1 MGLLES
7 GPKFD
12 WTRDNKIFDRFQMWK
27 EKVEMI
33 FSSALLE
40 NTPEQKVAYLRYWM
54 GDQGI
59 PLVKKWTALGK
70 LDFSN
75 PTAGRDRP
83 ISSGFILQN
92 YWNLLEAEFKPKGN
106 KLLSVIELWTRSRQG
121 SKTLNEWLTYV
132 YNLVESCDYGDS
144 NDRIIRD
151 VLIIGCN
158 SDKAKDKI
166 VRQGEKISLQEVIE
180 ILQLEDSTRQT
191 LTEMNSTVQKINY
204 VSYEK
209 KKSKGGKNKQ
219 KAQNNPTGS
228 TSSSSGQKQ
237 TSTGTGKQCY
247 RCKKPFT
254 QGHEKVCKA
263 INAKCNA
270 CGITGHYEIAC
281 RKSGNFPQK
290 SKATSNS
297 TGRMN
302 VAAAVE
308 GTPPEADFFDEQGLL
323 KEYQPK
329 NMNVLS
335 GTSNDKP
342 IMIEF
347 GCGLSPLSI
356 DRKLTLQVDTGA
368 DANAINKKT
377 FDQLFPEVELE
388 KSSFILKNFDERL
401 IKPIG
406 SFRCFL
412 RWKGHKYRVQIEVMG
427 ADTPNILSRE
437 TTFIMG
443 ILKKC
448 FVTEKVQDTSNSLI
462 SGPTAEERTD
472 PSTEGVFCHSAPPTE
487 ETSTEGVFSNSV
499 PSTEAVFCHSN
510 PLTEASLNF
519 AGSSQTTDQ
528 GSGSNK
534 PTLSISDL
542 PLTQEKVE
550 STYADVFQGLGK
562 FPGEPY
568 KLRLKPD
575 AVPAKH
581 RPRKVPVHLQEAFHE
596 EVERLVKIDVLEPV
610 TEPTEWVNS
619 FVVVEK
625 VIDSSNA
632 HSPHHSIK
640 KSIRLCIDPK
650 DLNEALEREPYYS
663 RSIDE
668 LISMFA
674 GAKVFTIVDMDKGY
688 WQVVLH
694 PDSRKYTCMAFD
706 IGRYQF
712 KRLPMGSKVASD
724 IFQRMLDS
732 VYIGLPGVTG
742 IADDMVIFGRDEE
755 EHDRN
760 LILFLETTR
769 KNGLVLNK
777 RKLQFKKEE
786 VSFFGHR
793 WNSTGISPDPK
804 KTESILR
811 MEFPPDKE
819 TMHSFLGL
827 VNFLN
832 RYTPR
837 LAELCSPLRKLILKD
852 SHYSPGDPEHA
863 AFSAIKAE
871 FKKKIILPYFDRNK
885 ETILQTDASK
895 KGFGAV
901 ILQEEQ
907 PIYYASRALTSAEK
921 NYQNLEREAQAA
933 VWGMEKFHYFLYGR
947 KFILQTD
954 QKPLVS
960 IFRKHMIDVSPRIQ
974 RITIRA
980 WQYEFEP
987 QHIAGRNN
995 VISDAL
1001 SRVTPLEFQDSN
1013 ADKDILAVNFLQYS
1027 SIEER
1032 EKDEVLQETLKD
1044 KELQSLKQYIST
1056 GWPSK
1061 RSQIPVFLHPYWNF
1075 RDELTIESGI
1085 LMKNSKVLIPETLK
1099 QKYLRQIHQG
1109 HQGIEACRSRAR
1121 EFVFWVKLN
1130 DDLKEL
1136 VEKCDLCQSQQNS
1149 TSIVQKYVSEVPPH
1163 PWHTVGSDLFYF
1175 RRIDFLVVVDYFSK
1189 YLFVRKI
1196 HNSTSSAVI
1205 KELGMIFSEFGK
1217 PQIFRSDNGP
1227 CYTSQ
1232 EFKIFMQNWSIEH
1245 RTSSPHYPQSN
1256 GLAESMVK
1264 VSKNLIEKAVL
1275 QDLPWNR
1282 FLLDYRCTPISSEIP
1297 SPAEIL
1303 FGRKLRSSISVL
1315 PSQVMND
1322 RICKQRELIAKKEGK
1337 FYTNTKD
1344 FQDRIKALP
1353 FEAGQNVWLQNSDSR
1368 KCEEAVIRE
1377 KCREPNSYMVEIPAT
1392 GQCFRRNSNFIKP
1405 RQSEQN
1411 SNSTLHSN
1419 IRVPVVP
1426 QEPPRIQQA
1435 VPSSPATSTVDAIP
1449 TVPPALQNRNSTPR
1463 QSRTSA
1469 RTSSRTTK
1477 GIPPSRLG
1485 LPQEK

>member
-1 MGLLES
+1 
-7 GPKFD
+7 
-12 WTRDNKIFDRFQMWK
+12 
-27 EKVEMI
+27 
-33 FSSALLE
+33 
-40 NTPEQKVAYLRYWM
+40 
-54 GDQGI
+54 
-59 PLVKKWTALGK
+59 
-70 LDFSN
+70 
-75 PTAGRDRP
+75 
-83 ISSGFILQN
+83 
-92 YWNLLEAEFKPKGN
+92 
-106 KLLSVIELWTRSRQG
+106 
-121 SKTLNEWLTYV
+121 
-132 YNLVESCDYGDS
+132 
-144 NDRIIRD
+144 
-151 VLIIGCN
+151 
-158 SDKAKDKI
+158 
-166 VRQGEKISLQEVIE
+166 
-180 ILQLEDSTRQT
+180 
-191 LTEMNSTVQKINY
+191 
-204 VSYEK
+204 
-209 KKSKGGKNKQ
+209 
-219 KAQNNPTGS
+219 
-228 TSSSSGQKQ
+228 
-237 TSTGTGKQCY
+237 
-247 RCKKPFT
+247 
-254 QGHEKVCKA
+254 
-263 INAKCNA
+263 
-270 CGITGHYEIAC
+270 
-281 RKSGNFPQK
+281 
-290 SKATSNS
+290 
-297 TGRMN
+297 MN
-302 VAAAVE
+302 VPAAV
-308 GTPPEADFFDEQGLL
+308 GGNPSEADFFDEQGLL

-329 NMNVLS
+329 VMNVLS
-335 GTSNDKP
+335 GTSSDKP

-347 GCGLSPLSI
+347 GCGLTPLSI
-356 DRKLTLQVDTGA
+356 NRKLTLQVDTGA

-388 KSSFILKNFDERL
+388 ESTFILKNFDKRL

-427 ADTPNILSRE
+427 TDTPNILSRE
-437 TTFIMG
+437 TTFVMG

-448 FVTEKVQDTSNSLI
+448 FITEKVSIEQNTPNSLI

-472 PSTEGVFCHSAPPTE
+472 PSTEGVFCHSVLPAVVPAQVPP
-487 ETSTEGVFSNSV
+487 TEGVFSHSDPSTEAAFCHSD
-499 PSTEAVFCHSN
+499 PSTEAVFCHSVTPAEENSENSPN
-510 PLTEASLNF
+510 PSTETAQMHVASGQNMQNSPV
-519 AGSSQTTDQ
+519 SSDK
-528 GSGSNK
+528 GSNK
-534 PTLSISDL
+534 QSLSITDL
-542 PLTQEKVE
+542 PLTQEKIE

-575 AVPAKH
+575 AIPAKH

-632 HSPHHSIK
+632 HSPHHTIK

-760 LILFLETTR
+760 LILFLEATR
-769 KNGLVLNK
+769 RNGLVLNK

-786 VSFFGHR
+786 VSFFSHR

-885 ETILQTDASK
+885 QTILQTDASK

-960 IFRKHMIDVSPRIQ
+960 IFRKHMI
-974 RITIRA
+974 
-980 WQYEFEP
+980 EC
-987 QHIAGRNN
+987 
-995 VISDAL
+995 IS
-1001 SRVTPLEFQDSN
+1001 
-1013 ADKDILAVNFLQYS
+1013 KDPENHHSSLAV
-1027 SIEER
+1027 
-1032 EKDEVLQETLKD
+1032 
-1044 KELQSLKQYIST
+1044 
-1056 GWPSK
+1056 
-1061 RSQIPVFLHPYWNF
+1061 
-1075 RDELTIESGI
+1075 
-1085 LMKNSKVLIPETLK
+1085 
-1099 QKYLRQIHQG
+1099 
-1109 HQGIEACRSRAR
+1109 
-1121 EFVFWVKLN
+1121 
-1130 DDLKEL
+1130 
-1136 VEKCDLCQSQQNS
+1136 
-1149 TSIVQKYVSEVPPH
+1149 
-1163 PWHTVGSDLFYF
+1163 
-1175 RRIDFLVVVDYFSK
+1175 
-1189 YLFVRKI
+1189 
-1196 HNSTSSAVI
+1196 
-1205 KELGMIFSEFGK
+1205 
-1217 PQIFRSDNGP
+1217 
-1227 CYTSQ
+1227 
-1232 EFKIFMQNWSIEH
+1232 
-1245 RTSSPHYPQSN
+1245 
-1256 GLAESMVK
+1256 
-1264 VSKNLIEKAVL
+1264 
-1275 QDLPWNR
+1275 
-1282 FLLDYRCTPISSEIP
+1282 
-1297 SPAEIL
+1297 
-1303 FGRKLRSSISVL
+1303 
-1315 PSQVMND
+1315 
-1322 RICKQRELIAKKEGK
+1322 
-1337 FYTNTKD
+1337 
-1344 FQDRIKALP
+1344 
-1353 FEAGQNVWLQNSDSR
+1353 
-1368 KCEEAVIRE
+1368 
-1377 KCREPNSYMVEIPAT
+1377 
-1392 GQCFRRNSNFIKP
+1392 
-1405 RQSEQN
+1405 
-1411 SNSTLHSN
+1411 
-1419 IRVPVVP
+1419 
-1426 QEPPRIQQA
+1426 
-1435 VPSSPATSTVDAIP
+1435 
-1449 TVPPALQNRNSTPR
+1449 
-1463 QSRTSA
+1463 
-1469 RTSSRTTK
+1469 
-1477 GIPPSRLG
+1477 
-1485 LPQEK
+1485 

>member
-1 MGLLES
+1 
-7 GPKFD
+7 
-12 WTRDNKIFDRFQMWK
+12 
-27 EKVEMI
+27 
-33 FSSALLE
+33 
-40 NTPEQKVAYLRYWM
+40 
-54 GDQGI
+54 
-59 PLVKKWTALGK
+59 
-70 LDFSN
+70 
-75 PTAGRDRP
+75 
-83 ISSGFILQN
+83 
-92 YWNLLEAEFKPKGN
+92 
-106 KLLSVIELWTRSRQG
+106 
-121 SKTLNEWLTYV
+121 
-132 YNLVESCDYGDS
+132 
-144 NDRIIRD
+144 
-151 VLIIGCN
+151 
-158 SDKAKDKI
+158 
-166 VRQGEKISLQEVIE
+166 
-180 ILQLEDSTRQT
+180 
-191 LTEMNSTVQKINY
+191 
-204 VSYEK
+204 
-209 KKSKGGKNKQ
+209 
-219 KAQNNPTGS
+219 
-228 TSSSSGQKQ
+228 
-237 TSTGTGKQCY
+237 
-247 RCKKPFT
+247 
-254 QGHEKVCKA
+254 
-263 INAKCNA
+263 
-270 CGITGHYEIAC
+270 
-281 RKSGNFPQK
+281 
-290 SKATSNS
+290 
-297 TGRMN
+297 MN
-302 VAAAVE
+302 VAAAVG
-308 GTPPEADFFDEQGLL
+308 GTPSEADFFDEQGLL

-335 GTSNDKP
+335 GISSDKP

-347 GCGLSPLSI
+347 GCGLTPLSF
-356 DRKLTLQVDTGA
+356 DRKLILQVDTGA

-388 KSSFILKNFDERL
+388 ESTFILKNFDERL

-437 TTFIMG
+437 TTFLMG

-448 FVTEKVQDTSNSLI
+448 FVTEKVSIEQNTPNSLI
-462 SGPTAEERTD
+462 SDPTAKERTD
-472 PSTEGVFCHSAPPTE
+472 PSMEGVFCHSDPSTEAANCHSAPPAQA
-487 ETSTEGVFSNSV
+487 

-510 PLTEASLNF
+510 PPTEVTRSLNF
-519 AGSSQTTDQ
+519 AGSSTDQSETQISQ

-534 PTLSISDL
+534 PSLSITDL

-786 VSFFGHR
+786 VSFFSHR

-907 PIYYASRALTSAEK
+907 PIYYASRALISAEK

-960 IFRKHMIDVSPRIQ
+960 IFRKHMIDVS
-974 RITIRA
+974 
-980 WQYEFEP
+980 
-987 QHIAGRNN
+987 
-995 VISDAL
+995 
-1001 SRVTPLEFQDSN
+1001 
-1013 ADKDILAVNFLQYS
+1013 
-1027 SIEER
+1027 R
-1032 EKDEVLQETLKD
+1032 E
-1044 KELQSLKQYIST
+1044 S
-1056 GWPSK
+1056 P
-1061 RSQIPVFLHPYWNF
+1061 F
-1075 RDELTIESGI
+1075 
-1085 LMKNSKVLIPETLK
+1085 
-1099 QKYLRQIHQG
+1099 
-1109 HQGIEACRSRAR
+1109 
-1121 EFVFWVKLN
+1121 
-1130 DDLKEL
+1130 
-1136 VEKCDLCQSQQNS
+1136 
-1149 TSIVQKYVSEVPPH
+1149 
-1163 PWHTVGSDLFYF
+1163 
-1175 RRIDFLVVVDYFSK
+1175 
-1189 YLFVRKI
+1189 
-1196 HNSTSSAVI
+1196 
-1205 KELGMIFSEFGK
+1205 ELG
-1217 PQIFRSDNGP
+1217 
-1227 CYTSQ
+1227 
-1232 EFKIFMQNWSIEH
+1232 
-1245 RTSSPHYPQSN
+1245 
-1256 GLAESMVK
+1256 SM
-1264 VSKNLIEKAVL
+1264 SLNLSTL
-1275 QDLPWNR
+1275 Q
-1282 FLLDYRCTPISSEIP
+1282 
-1297 SPAEIL
+1297 
-1303 FGRKLRSSISVL
+1303 
-1315 PSQVMND
+1315 
-1322 RICKQRELIAKKEGK
+1322 
-1337 FYTNTKD
+1337 
-1344 FQDRIKALP
+1344 
-1353 FEAGQNVWLQNSDSR
+1353 
-1368 KCEEAVIRE
+1368 
-1377 KCREPNSYMVEIPAT
+1377 VEIMSYLMLFP
-1392 GQCFRRNSNFIKP
+1392 GL
-1405 RQSEQN
+1405 
-1411 SNSTLHSN
+1411 LH
-1419 IRVPVVP
+1419 
-1426 QEPPRIQQA
+1426 
-1435 VPSSPATSTVDAIP
+1435 
-1449 TVPPALQNRNSTPR
+1449 
-1463 QSRTSA
+1463 
-1469 RTSSRTTK
+1469 
-1477 GIPPSRLG
+1477 
-1485 LPQEK
+1485 